1 MKTTYTNYRDALATA
16 VKQRRMLL
24 RTQRSMRD
32 AQSMM
37 QTCML
42 VESFLQRVPSNE
54 SVKDFVKR
62 HYGRLV
68 LMVPHKMGV
77 QDSRIELFRQL
88 ANG

>member
-1 MKTTYTNYRDALATA
+1 MRTAYTNYRDALATA

-32 AQSMM
+32 AQSMV

-54 SVKDFVKR
+54 SVKKFVKT
-62 HYGRLV
+62 HHDRLV

-77 QDSRIELFRQL
+77 QDSRVELFKEL